1 MAAERVHKE
10 RFAVLAQDALDG
22 FNTGRQGLGSGIP
35 RPLPL
40 SAGAC
45 TLCTA
50 CSCPDAPCRHP
61 DRALVSMEAA
71 GLMVS
76 EACET
81 AGLPYYH
88 GPGTISYT
96 SCILLCTFAN

>member
-1 MAAERVHKE
+1 MHSCNKPVRE
-10 RFAVLAQDALDG
+10 
-22 FNTGRQGLGSGIP
+22 P
-35 RPLPL
+35 RSTLPVRGEPLPIL
-40 SAGAC
+40 W
-45 TLCTA
+45 TELDV
-50 CSCPDAPCRHP
+50 PAPCRHP

-96 SCILLCTFAN
+96 SCILL

>member
-1 MAAERVHKE
+1 
-10 RFAVLAQDALDG
+10 
-22 FNTGRQGLGSGIP
+22 
-35 RPLPL
+35 
-40 SAGAC
+40 
-45 TLCTA
+45 
-50 CSCPDAPCRHP
+50 
-61 DRALVSMEAA
+61 MEAA

-96 SCILLCTFAN
+96 SCILL